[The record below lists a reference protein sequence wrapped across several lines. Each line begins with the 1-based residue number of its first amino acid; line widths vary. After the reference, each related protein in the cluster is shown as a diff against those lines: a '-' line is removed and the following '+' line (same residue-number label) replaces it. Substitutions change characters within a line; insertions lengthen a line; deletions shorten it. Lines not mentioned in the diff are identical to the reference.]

1 MHFEVPKSKKFK
13 EFGGE
18 YVMIVISI
26 LTALALEHI
35 VQTVHHKHLAHEASE
50 KIEAELR
57 LNARDVAEVL
67 THNES
72 DLKEIRRVRAELLQ
86 GIRDKAADDV
96 LMARFKTD
104 WKDGLV
110 LSISVPTLRHEAW
123 DAAVANQAVTWMPD
137 GQLQRYVT
145 AYADIRD
152 VQSLATG
159 GGTSFVDGPRMM
171 DTMSDLETGTATPH
185 QMLKALSQV
194 RSAYSS
200 IDGNLQGLLKSLPK
214 ADNAVA
220 AAH

>member
-1 MHFEVPKSKKFK
+1 MHFEVPKSKKLK

-26 LTALALEHI
+26 LTALALEHT
-35 VQTVHHKHLAHEASE
+35 VQAIHHKQLAHEASE

-57 LNARDVAEVL
+57 LNVKDVNDVL
-67 THNES
+67 AHNER
-72 DLKEIRRVRAELLQ
+72 DLKEIKRVRAELLQ
-86 GIRDKAADDV
+86 GIRDKVADNV
-96 LMARFKTD
+96 LMARFKSD
-104 WKDGLV
+104 WKAGVV
-110 LSISVPTLRHEAW
+110 LSISLPTLRHEAW
-123 DAAVANQAVTWMPD
+123 DAAVANQAVTWIPD
-137 GQLQRYVT
+137 DQLQRYVT

-152 VQSLATG
+152 VQSLSTG

-171 DTMSDLETGTATPH
+171 DTLSDLETGTATPH

-214 ADNAVA
+214 ADNAVV